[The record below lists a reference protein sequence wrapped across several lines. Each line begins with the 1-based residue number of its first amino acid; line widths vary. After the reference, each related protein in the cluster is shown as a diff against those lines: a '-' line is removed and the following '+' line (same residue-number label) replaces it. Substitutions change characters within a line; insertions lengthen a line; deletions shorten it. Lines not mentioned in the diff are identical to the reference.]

1 MNLIAGDDLIPY
13 WAKIAEK
20 SLFAQTQIPCH
31 DRDLKERMVR
41 RFGGWTDQRQ
51 TEPECDNPQ
60 TAHQFNQR
68 WP

>member
-13 WAKIAEK
+13 WGKIAEK

-31 DRDLKERMVR
+31 DKDLKERSVR
-41 RFGGWTDQRQ
+41 RFDGWTDQRQ
-51 TEPECDNPQ
+51 IEKGCDSWE